1 MSLKEQLMEDFK
13 VAMRNKEKLKKDVLM
28 MARAAV
34 KQKEVDTRTELSDA
48 DVIDIIAKQIKQKK
62 DSIEDFKKANRDD
75 LVEQAESE
83 IKLLEPYMPEQLSEE
98 EVEAI
103 VKEAIEATGAESM
116 RDMGKVMGAVMPK
129 VKGRADGTIVNQMV
143 KKHLN

>member
-34 KQKEVDTRTELSDA
+34 KQKEVDTRTELSDD

-75 LVEQAESE
+75 LVDQAESE

-103 VKEAIEATGAESM
+103 VKEAIAATNAESM
-116 RDMGKVMGAVMPK
+116 RDMGKVMGSVMPK
-129 VKGRADGTIVNQMV
+129 VKGRADGGIVNQMV